1 MSGSLCFASAPSIF
15 PYDRWSPLV
24 RHLAKQYKSAEPF
37 PHARLARFLE
47 PETAETLAAEFP
59 RTSSSAWIH
68 YKHANENKAGL
79 NKRDL
84 FPHCLGQ
91 VVDELNS
98 QAFVAW
104 LSELTGIPDL
114 IADPTLEGGGLHQS
128 GCGGFLNIHTD
139 FSVHH
144 YRPNW
149 RRRVNLILYLNPG
162 WEETWGGALEFWDR
176 KMKMQVAAY
185 PPLLN
190 HAVIFNTDDRSLH
203 GFPDP
208 LRCPAHVSRKSLAL
222 YYYTE
227 QTTASTTIGSTH
239 YRARPSDSLF
249 KALTIRLDTIAV
261 DLYSRA
267 KRRLGFSDRIASKLL
282 RFLTGKST
290 PL

>member
-1 MSGSLCFASAPSIF
+1 LA
-15 PYDRWSPLV
+15 

-37 PHARLARFLE
+37 PHVRLARFLE
-47 PETAETLAAEFP
+47 PQTAEMLAAEFP

-84 FPHCLGQ
+84 FPPCIGE

-98 QAFVAW
+98 QPFVSW
-104 LSELTGIPDL
+104 LSELTGIPHL

-128 GCGGFLNIHTD
+128 ERGGFLNIHTD

-144 YRPNW
+144 HHPTW

-162 WEETWGGALEFWDR
+162 WQENWGGALEFWEPNMR
-176 KMKMQVAAY
+176 ARVAAF

-190 HAVIFNTDDRSLH
+190 HAVIFNTDERSLH

-208 LRCPAHVSRKSLAL
+208 LRCPVNVSRKSLAL

-227 QTTASTTIGSTH
+227 QGASAIMESTH
-239 YRARPSDSLF
+239 YRARPNDSLL
-249 KALTIRLDTIAV
+249 KAWIIRADTIAV

-267 KRRLGFSDRIASKLL
+267 KRRLGFSDRTASKLL
-282 RFLTGKST
+282 RFLTKRSR